1 MGLGGIRI
9 LENLL
14 IWVINEKK
22 RRHKFLVLMLNLKV
36 SKQTRSEARKIVH
49 NQKNIK
55 YTSKLNKS
63 K

>member
-1 MGLGGIRI
+1 
-9 LENLL
+9 
-14 IWVINEKK
+14 
-22 RRHKFLVLMLNLKV
+22 MLNLKV